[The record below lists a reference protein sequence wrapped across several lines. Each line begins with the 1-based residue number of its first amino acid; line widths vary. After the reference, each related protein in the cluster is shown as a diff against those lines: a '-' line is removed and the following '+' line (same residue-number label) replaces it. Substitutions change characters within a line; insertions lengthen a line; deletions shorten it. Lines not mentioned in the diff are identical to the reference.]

1 MRTKN
6 HLLEVS
12 CDTLAPG
19 IRRADINYVGQPLAY
34 RPAPAARACAISRS
48 ELYLAIASG
57 QLVAHKH
64 GSKTIILAEDLL
76 TFLRA
81 LPTISPRTTNHE

>member
-6 HLLEVS
+6 HLSEVS
-12 CDTLAPG
+12 LDVLAQG
-19 IRRADINYVGQPLAY
+19 LRGTETNYVGQPVAY

-81 LPTISPRTTNHE
+81 LPTINPRRTNHE